1 VSPKSTREYIQ
12 AVQTRYRRVPKVEKG
27 RLLDE
32 ACRVTGYHRKAVLR
46 LLHRTPTARQ
56 TRRRGRPRQ
65 YGLPI
70 HHTLERLWE
79 ASGRLCAKR
88 LGPFLP
94 ELIAALERHGE
105 VTLTPTI
112 RAALC
117 TVSPATIDRI
127 LQPVRHRLG
136 RQPYTSGR
144 ALTAIQRQVPVRTF
158 TEWAQVPPG
167 SVQGDLVSHCGTW
180 PDGFFLRTL
189 VAVDVPTSW
198 TEHDVIW
205 GGTQHRVKTAI
216 HHVRQ
221 RFPMGVRDFHADNG
235 GEFLNHVCYA
245 YCQQAGIH
253 FTRGRPYRKNDQAY
267 VEQKIGASVRALI
280 GYGRYSTRAAYAQLQ
295 EFYRL
300 LRLQMNFFHPVAKL
314 IARHRIGAKIVKRY
328 DQPHTPYQRVLAA
341 GILAEDQRQALEQ
354 LYLSINPVQLQAQI
368 TTALEKLWR
377 LADPH
382 Y

>member
-1 VSPKSTREYIQ
+1 MSPKSTREYIQ
-12 AVQTRYRRVPKVEKG
+12 AIQIRYRKAPRSQKG
-27 RLLDE
+27 QLLDE
-32 ACRVTGYHRKAVLR
+32 ACRVTGYHRKAILR
-46 LLHRTPTARQ
+46 ILHRASTPQR
-56 TRRRGRPRQ
+56 TRRRGRPRH
-65 YGLPI
+65 YGPPI
-70 HHTLERLWE
+70 HHVLERLWE
-79 ASGRLCAKR
+79 ASGRLGAKR

-105 VTLTPTI
+105 LTLTPAT
-112 RAALC
+112 RAAC
-117 TVSPATIDRI
+117 YAISPATIDRI
-127 LQPVRHRLG
+127 LCPVRRRLG

-144 ALTAIQRQVPVRTF
+144 ALTAIQQHVPVRTF
-158 TEWAQVPPG
+158 TEWAHVPLG

-198 TEHDVIW
+198 TEHDAIW
-205 GGTQHRVKTAI
+205 GGTQHRVTTAI

-221 RFPMGVRDFHADNG
+221 RFPMTVRNFHADNG

-267 VEQKIGASVRALI
+267 VEQKIGASVRALV
-280 GYGRYSTRAAYAQLQ
+280 GYGRYSTRAAYLQLQ

-300 LRLQMNFFHPVAKL
+300 LRLQVNFFQPVAKL
-314 IARHRIGAKIVKRY
+314 VDRRRVGARIIKHY
-328 DQPHTPYQRVLAA
+328 DQPRTPYQRVLAA
-341 GILAEDQRQALEQ
+341 GILVEDQRQALEQ
-354 LYLSINPVQLQAQI
+354 LYLSINPVQLQTQI
-368 TTALEKLWR
+368 TAALEKLWR

>member
-1 VSPKSTREYIQ
+1 MSPQSTREYIQ
-12 AVQTRYRRVPKVEKG
+12 AIQLRYRKGSRAEKG

-32 ACRVTGYHRKAVLR
+32 VCAVTGYNRKAVLR
-46 LLHRTPTARQ
+46 LLHRASTPPHTP
-56 TRRRGRPRQ
+56 RRGRPPQ
-65 YGLPI
+65 YGPPI
-70 HHTLERLWE
+70 HPTLERLWE

-105 VTLTPTI
+105 LTLAPATRT
-112 RAALC
+112 ALC
-117 TVSPATIDRI
+117 TISPATIDRI
-127 LQPVRHRLG
+127 LRPVRRRLG

-144 ALTAIQRQVPVRTF
+144 ALTAIQQQVPVRTF
-158 TEWAQVPPG
+158 AEWANVPPG
-167 SVQGDLVSHCGTW
+167 SVQGELVSHCGTW

-198 TEHDVIW
+198 TEYDAIW

-221 RFPMGVRDFHADNG
+221 RFPMTVRDFHADNG
-235 GEFLNHVCYA
+235 GEFLNHVFYA
-245 YCQQAGIH
+245 YCQEEGIH

-267 VEQKIGASVRALI
+267 AEQKIGASVRAI
-280 GYGRYSTRAAYAQLQ
+280 VGYGRYSTQAAYAQLK
-295 EFYRL
+295 ELYGL
-300 LRLQMNFFHPVAKL
+300 LRLQLNFFQPVAKL
-314 IARHRIGAKIVKRY
+314 VDRRRVGARIVKHY
-328 DQPHTPYQRVLAA
+328 DQARTPYQRVLAA
-341 GILAEDQRQALEQ
+341 GILAEEQRQALEQ
-354 LYLSINPVQLQAQI
+354 LYFSLNPVQLQAQI